1 MAWFAVG
8 GAGEGAVWGT
18 VCAAGGI
25 DGWELA
31 GMRVTA
37 FFFFRFAAGK
47 LAAGGLKGRKSRQEL
62 GLLVWLKG
70 SKPRQELVGT
80 GPWAWRG

>member
-1 MAWFAVG
+1 MLSLFWGETVWKYVLKPQFLWPRMAWFAVG

-37 FFFFRFAAGK
+37 FFFQICSWET
-47 LAAGGLKGRKSRQEL
+47 GGWWPE
-62 GLLVWLKG
+62 
-70 SKPRQELVGT
+70 GT
-80 GPWAWRG
+80 QI